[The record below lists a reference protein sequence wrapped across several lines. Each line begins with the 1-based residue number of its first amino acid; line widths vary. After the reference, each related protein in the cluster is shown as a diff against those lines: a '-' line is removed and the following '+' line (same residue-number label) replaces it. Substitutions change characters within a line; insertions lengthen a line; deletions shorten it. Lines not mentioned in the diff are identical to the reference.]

1 MRLLSVPLLV
11 LACAWPAAA
20 QPQAPVHLPAIEIG
34 AGVSVEHSSAGA
46 VASMSG
52 NLTNILA
59 ITSEVATSGDGVTLL
74 AGGRVSTG
82 FWYDGKPPMPGRFFA
97 QVMAGRQRGHAQTAG
112 TVVQPGVGADVIVLP
127 RDGMSLHWSV
137 DYEYLAGAPPDRSGV
152 RLLVGIVIG
161 PRT

>member
-11 LACAWPAAA
+11 LACASPAAA
-20 QPQAPVHLPAIEIG
+20 QGQPPVHLPAIEIG

-59 ITSEVATSGDGVTLL
+59 ITSEVTTSGDGVTLL

-97 QVMAGRQRGHAQTAG
+97 QVMAGRQHGQAATNG
-112 TVVQPGVGADVIVLP
+112 TIVQPGVGADVIVLP
-127 RDGMSLHWSV
+127 HSGISLHWSF
-137 DYEYLAGAPPDRSGV
+137 DYKYVASAPPERSGV